1 MCYAGERAARP
12 PCACRAPL
20 FLNHI
25 HIHIQI
31 HIHSA
36 NRLQNLHLHNTVMQN
51 IHLHTNTMQNL
62 HLHKSIYN
70 NNLHRVTILFD
81 RYLLVT
87 CAGCFSRFPLIFARF
102 SSCCACVAR
111 VCVRACFLRRFAC
124 LCKKYFAFFAS
135 EVVCKLCI
143 CIIRRCKICICIHFY

>member
-1 MCYAGERAARP
+1 MAACLFCWGTGGSSAVRVS
-12 PCACRAPL
+12 RSL

-36 NRLQNLHLHNTVMQN
+36 NGLQNLHLHNTTMQN

-70 NNLHRVTILFD
+70 NNLRRVKS
-81 RYLLVT
+81 YLTVIY
-87 CAGCFSRFPLIFARF
+87 S
-102 SSCCACVAR
+102 
-111 VCVRACFLRRFAC
+111 
-124 LCKKYFAFFAS
+124 
-135 EVVCKLCI
+135 
-143 CIIRRCKICICIHFY
+143 